1 MLTCGGAALTAIDK
15 KLRRILGIEDSWWQE
30 LHRRPFD
37 DEFGGRDCQFP
48 FCLGILTKT
57 CYFFTAHPDKAASL
71 TIVY

>member
-15 KLRRILGIEDSWWQE
+15 EVRWILDVE
-30 LHRRPFD
+30 RPGGKSFIGGRFD

-48 FCLGILTKT
+48 FCLGIFTKT
-57 CYFFTAHPDKAASL
+57 CYFFTEHSDKAASL